1 MPTRQNTYKPNSCAT
16 ILLNLFKRVHSVQ
29 CQMNESQNIL
39 NMLIWYQNYQTMSL
53 WGMKRCCWRQHLL
66 TVWIIINPLWY
77 NTKSS
82 IYFSLHTVYKGIIFG
97 NALTLFSILKS
108 RYKSWKKKVLIII
121 VKTPTLFG
129 DKVEKEQFIFVS
141 SPSFKFISWHL
152 WNKNNVYEEKN

>member
-1 MPTRQNTYKPNSCAT
+1 MNTQCAMPYELISKCFQYINVISKPSKNF
-16 ILLNLFKRVHSVQ
+16 ILKLQ
-29 CQMNESQNIL
+29 
-39 NMLIWYQNYQTMSL
+39 
-53 WGMKRCCWRQHLL
+53 RCCWN
-66 TVWIIINPLWY
+66 TTSTIFVVINRICY
-77 NTKSS
+77 NTGWLIS
-82 IYFSLHTVYKGIIFG
+82 FSLHTVYKGIIFG

-141 SPSFKFISWHL
+141 SPSFKFTSWHL

>member
-1 MPTRQNTYKPNSCAT
+1 MPDKPISKYFEFVNLISKISNNVIVKDETLLLKIAST
-16 ILLNLFKRVHSVQ
+16 IL
-29 CQMNESQNIL
+29 
-39 NMLIWYQNYQTMSL
+39 
-53 WGMKRCCWRQHLL
+53 
-66 TVWIIINPLWY
+66 IINNPLCH
-77 NTKSS
+77 NTESS
-82 IYFSLHTVYKGIIFG
+82 IYFCLHTVYKGIIFG

-141 SPSFKFISWHL
+141 SPSFKFTSWHL